1 MEQTTMRFPE
11 GFLWGTATS
20 SHQVEGNNSN
30 NDWWEWE
37 KEPGHILDGHRSELA
52 CDWWNRAED
61 DFDLAREMGQNA
73 HRLSLEWSRIEPREG
88 EWDDD
93 AIARYRRMLVGLR
106 GRGLEP
112 MVTLHHFTNPLW
124 LMEKGGWETEAVV
137 PLFERYVTR
146 VAEELGD
153 LVELWSV
160 INEPNVYAILSY
172 AGSRWPPG
180 KQNLLLA
187 FRVLRNLLLAHG
199 RAYRAIHRL
208 QPQAQVGIAHA
219 VRVFDPARPN
229 SRLDRWAASLPDR
242 IFNRL
247 VLTALTEGVLAFPLA
262 FNRKVPELVDSV
274 DFLGV
279 NYYTRDM
286 VAFDASRPGELFGRR
301 FYTEGA
307 EMSDGGYGEV
317 YPEGLYRLLKWLAA
331 YGKPIYITENGL
343 PDEDDDQRP
352 RFLLT
357 HLAATHRA
365 MQEGVPVKG
374 YFHWSLV
381 DNFEWAEGWSLR
393 FGLVALDVETQ
404 ERTVRRSG
412 QLYKEICQANAIT
425 QDMVE
430 RYAPE
435 VLDKLFPAQARD
447 GPFG

>member
-1 MEQTTMRFPE
+1 MPQSIIRFPQ

-20 SHQVEGNNSN
+20 SHQVEGNNTN

-37 KEPGHILDGHRSELA
+37 KGTGHIRDGHRSELA
-52 CDWWNRAED
+52 CDWWNHAEQ
-61 DFDLAREMGQNA
+61 DFDLAQEMGQNA
-73 HRLSLEWSRIEPREG
+73 HRLSLEWSRIEPQEG

-93 AIARYRRMLVGLR
+93 AMARYRQMLAGLR
-106 GRGLEP
+106 ERGLEP

-124 LMEKGGWETEAVV
+124 LVEKGGWETEAVV
-137 PLFERYVTR
+137 PLFERYATK

-160 INEPNVYAILSY
+160 LNEPNVYAILSY
-172 AGSRWPPG
+172 AGGRWPPG

-187 FRVLRNLLLAHG
+187 FRVLSNMLLAHG
-199 RAYRAIHRL
+199 QAYQAIHRL
-208 QPQAQVGIAHA
+208 QPRAKVGIAHA

-229 SRLDRWAASLPDR
+229 SRLDRWAASIPDR
-242 IFNRL
+242 IFNQL
-247 VLTALTEGVLAFPLA
+247 VLTALTEGVLAFPLTL
-262 FNRKVPELVDSV
+262 NRKVPDLVDSA

-286 VAFDASRPGELFGRR
+286 VAFDASRPHELFGRR

-307 EMSDGGYGEV
+307 EMGDGGYSEV
-317 YPEGLYRLLKWLAA
+317 YPEGLYRLLKRLAT

-352 RFLLT
+352 RFILT
-357 HLAATHRA
+357 HLAAVHRA
-365 MQEGVPVKG
+365 MEEGVPVKG

-381 DNFEWAEGWSLR
+381 DNFEWAEGWTLR
-393 FGLVALDVETQ
+393 FGLIALDVETQ

-412 QLYKEICQANAIT
+412 QLYGEICQAGAIT
-425 QDMVE
+425 QDMVR

-435 VLDKLFPAQARD
+435 MLDKIFPS
-447 GPFG
+447 

>member
-11 GFLWGTATS
+11 GFLWGAATS

-37 KEPGHILDGHRSELA
+37 KEPGHILDGRRSELA

-106 GRGLEP
+106 ERGLEP

-124 LMEKGGWETEAVV
+124 LVEKGGWETEIVV
-137 PLFERYVTR
+137 PLFERYVNK
-146 VAEELGD
+146 VVEELGD

-160 INEPNVYAILSY
+160 INEPNIYAIISY
-172 AGSRWPPG
+172 AGGRWPPG
-180 KQNLLLA
+180 KQNLFLA
-187 FRVLRNLLLAHG
+187 FRVLSNMLLAHG
-199 RAYRAIHRL
+199 QAYRVIHRL
-208 QPQAQVGIAHA
+208 QPHAKVGIAHA

-242 IFNRL
+242 IFNQL

-262 FNRKVPELVDSV
+262 LNRRVSELVDSL
-274 DFLGV
+274 DFLGI

-301 FYTEGA
+301 FYAEGA

-317 YPEGLYRLLKWLAA
+317 YPEGLYRLLKRVAA

-357 HLAATHRA
+357 HLAAMHRA

-374 YFHWSLV
+374 YFHWSLL
-381 DNFEWAEGWSLR
+381 DNFEWAEGWTLR
-393 FGLVALDVETQ
+393 FGLIALNVETQ
-404 ERTVRRSG
+404 ERTVRRGG

-430 RYAPE
+430 RYAPP
-435 VLDKLFPAQARD
+435 LSARS
-447 GPFG
+447 GGFC